1 MEAKESTFVWE
12 ARGGSGGLSGVAI
25 VDIIGLLGRG
35 RSAIGCLGGV
45 A

>member
-1 MEAKESTFVWE
+1 MEAKESTFAWE
-12 ARGGSGGLSGVAI
+12 AGGGGLSGVAI